1 METNT
6 TDNKHL
12 HTKKTFWKDK
22 KNIAIVVLS
31 ILLFVTII
39 SYPTSDTSTNN
50 LQNSNLTST
59 INELQSKLEEKQ
71 IEVTNLQNS
80 NKSLTEEK
88 EKLEDEKKELN
99 SKLEDAQ
106 KNVSKNSTT
115 TSSPTSSSSEK
126 TSSKTTSSTSKNT
139 TTSNNET
146 SSSTK
151 NNSEMVWVGETGT
164 KYHTQSCRTLK
175 GKGHQITLKQ
185 ALAEGREP
193 CKVCH

>member
-6 TDNKHL
+6 
-12 HTKKTFWKDK
+12 KKSFWKDR
-22 KNIAIVVLS
+22 KNIAIVILS
-31 ILLFVTII
+31 ILLLGII
-39 SYPTSDTSTNN
+39 LSYPSSDNITD
-50 LQNSNLTST
+50 NSQDANFTST
-59 INELQSKLEEKQ
+59 INELQSELKEKQ
-71 IEVTNLQNS
+71 NQIINLQNT
-80 NKSLTEEK
+80 NKSLTEEN

-99 SKLEDAQ
+99 SKLEDSQ

-115 TSSPTSSSSEK
+115 ASSTTGSTSGK
-126 TSSKTTSSTSKNT
+126 TSTGTVSSTSKNT
-139 TTSNNET
+139 NTSNKET
-146 SSSTK
+146 SSSAE

-164 KYHTQSCRTLK
+164 KYHVQSCRTLK

>member
-6 TDNKHL
+6 TNNKHS
-12 HTKKTFWKDK
+12 HTKKSFWKDK

-71 IEVTNLQNS
+71 IEITNLQNS

-88 EKLEDEKKELN
+88 KKLEDENKELN

-106 KNVSKNSTT
+106 KNVSKNSTA

-126 TSSKTTSSTSKNT
+126 TSTKTTSSTSKNT
-139 TTSNNET
+139 TTSNKET

-185 ALAEGREP
+185 ALAEGRES

>member
-6 TDNKHL
+6 TENKHL

-31 ILLFVTII
+31 ILLFLTII

-59 INELQSKLEEKQ
+59 INELQSELEIKQ
-71 IEVTNLQNS
+71 IEITNLQNS

-88 EKLEDEKKELN
+88 KKLEDENKELN

-106 KNVSKNSTT
+106 KNVSKISTT
-115 TSSPTSSSSEK
+115 TSSST
-126 TSSKTTSSTSKNT
+126 KTTSSTSKNT
-139 TTSNNET
+139 TTSNKET

-164 KYHTQSCRTLK
+164 KYHAQSCRTLK